1 MNTYTGGAPGNKQNG
16 ESAEK
21 ANAEED
27 LFLSGGFD
35 SFGGAPEPMNTGMG
49 QMGVGMGQANTGMGQ
64 LGSVDYSGIYGN
76 NEPTGKKD
84 PWANQRINLNLWGQL
99 FNSFLPFKYDRYK
112 GLSIGA
118 AKDFVKF
125 FIRTYMTIGYLL
137 VFIIFLQYPG
147 MMEYFLSGN
156 LGILL
161 VIIILGV
168 SYVAS
173 IFFGTY
179 LFRLQAFIYRLI
191 FGNLLTAIEK
201 KEITST
207 NMYLVSI
214 YACVPWMVIRL
225 LAGIVL
231 LAIAF
236 FMPILPR
243 VPSLWLFS
251 VLELVMPIIIM
262 AIAIPKME

>member
-1 MNTYTGGAPGNKQNG
+1 MNTYTGGTLSNKQNG

-21 ANAEED
+21 ANTGDD

-35 SFGGAPEPMNTGMG
+35 SFGGAPETTGMG
-49 QMGVGMGQANTGMGQ
+49 QLGVSPGQVNAGMGQ

-76 NEPTGKKD
+76 DEPVRTKD

-99 FNSFLPFKYDRYK
+99 FHSFLPFKYDRYK

-118 AKDFVKF
+118 AKDFVNF
-125 FIRTYMTIGYLL
+125 FVRMYMTICYLL
-137 VFIIFLQYPG
+137 VFIVFLQYPG
-147 MMEYFLSGN
+147 VMEYFKSGN
-156 LGILL
+156 MGMLL
-161 VIIILGV
+161 VVIIFGV
-168 SYVAS
+168 SYAAS

-179 LFRLQAFIYRLI
+179 LFRLRALIYRLI
-191 FGNLLTAIEK
+191 FGNLLMAIEGK
-201 KEITST
+201 KITST

-225 LAGIVL
+225 LAGIGL
-231 LAIAF
+231 LAILF
-236 FMPILPR
+236 FTPFLQK

-251 VLELVMPIIIM
+251 VMELVMPVIIM